1 MVIIKEDF
9 KKYTVTYSVI
19 ALCFTVFLLQQ
30 FMHGKIE
37 YLLFLIPERIVDN
50 VEIWRVFTPALLHF
64 GFFHILFNVLIF
76 SFFGQLIETGFGWVK
91 LLLMFF
97 IFSGISNLFQYLIS
111 QSYTF
116 GGLSGVVSGVVGYC
130 VIIALSPSA
139 AGRYKMAVGLCLIN
153 IVFNI
158 IEYFSDSHVAF
169 GAHAAGLVAG
179 LVWGIIDYRKMAA
192 GMGRRE
198 TIGDIFG
205 RLVDILK
212 NR

>member
-19 ALCFTVFLLQQ
+19 ALCFIVFLLQQ

-37 YLLFLIPERIVDN
+37 YLLFFIPDRIVDN
-50 VEIWRVFTPALLHF
+50 FELWRVFTPA
-64 GFFHILFNVLIF
+64 
-76 SFFGQLIETGFGWVK
+76 
-91 LLLMFF
+91 
-97 IFSGISNLFQYLIS
+97 YLIS

-130 VIIALSPSA
+130 VIIALSPCADS
-139 AGRYKMAVGLCLIN
+139 RYKMAVGLCLIN

-158 IEYFSDSHVAF
+158 VEYFSDSHVAF
-169 GAHAAGLVAG
+169 GAHAAGLAAG
-179 LVWGIIDYRKMAA
+179 LVWGIIDYRKIVA
-192 GMGRRE
+192 GMGRKE
-198 TIGDIFG
+198 TLGDIFG

>member
-19 ALCFTVFLLQQ
+19 ALCFIVFLLQQ

-37 YLLFLIPERIVDN
+37 YLLFFIPDRIVDN
-50 VEIWRVFTPALLHF
+50 FEIWRVFTPAFLHF
-64 GFFHILFNVLIF
+64 GLFHILFNILIF
-76 SFFGQLIETGFGWVK
+76 SFFGRLIENSFSWVK

-97 IFSGISNLFQYLIS
+97 IFSGSSNLFQYLIS

-130 VIIALSPSA
+130 VIIALSPYADS
-139 AGRYKMAVGLCLIN
+139 RYKMAVGLCLIN

-158 IEYFSDSHVAF
+158 VEYFSDSHVAF
-169 GAHAAGLVAG
+169 GAHAAGLAAG
-179 LVWGIIDYRKMAA
+179 LVWGIIDYRKIVA
-192 GMGRRE
+192 GMGRKE
-198 TIGDIFG
+198 TLGDIFG

-212 NR
+212 SR